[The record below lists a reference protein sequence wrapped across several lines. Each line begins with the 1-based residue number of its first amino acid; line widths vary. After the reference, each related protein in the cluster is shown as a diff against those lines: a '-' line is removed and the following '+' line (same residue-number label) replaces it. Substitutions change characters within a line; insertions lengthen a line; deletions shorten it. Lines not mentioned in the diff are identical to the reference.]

1 MTPERWKQIED
12 LYHAAYEQPSETRAA
27 FLANACPADAALRRE
42 VEALLD
48 EPESAGSLLSERSL
62 RTPPVMSAVVPGD
75 MTGRTFGGYR
85 LEALLGAGGMGE
97 VYRAHDSK
105 LGRDVAIKVLP
116 REFTSDPD
124 RLGRLDRE
132 ARMLAA
138 LNHPSICG
146 IYGFEEAASTRFLV
160 LELVEGET
168 LAARLGPGVS
178 IPVHDALAIAA
189 QIAAALEA
197 AHERG
202 VIHRDLK
209 PSNIKITPSGSV
221 KILDFGLAKL
231 LVGNGVGGDL
241 SQHAAGREGDSHAGL
256 VIGTAA
262 YMSPEQ
268 ARGLPVD
275 RRTDIWA
282 FGIVLFELLA
292 GKRPFRGA
300 TATDTLAAI
309 LTSEPDWNELPPN
322 LTADLRR
329 LLRRC
334 LQKDAHRRLQSI
346 ADARVQIE
354 DLLRGVDDDAIT
366 GNELQV
372 TNQRAASSHA
382 KRTIVPWTIA
392 AVATIAA
399 AVLGTSQLTRPTAP
413 RFVFPALPPPGAS
426 LATQESPLISP
437 DDLRLAFVAYD
448 AGGTQRLY
456 VGTIGSADPARPL
469 MKTEGASLPFW
480 SPDSAAIGFFAQ
492 GSLKTIDIS
501 TGGIRILAPAGGAR
515 GGTWSRDGVI
525 VYVPSPLDG
534 PYRVSATSDGGEPSR
549 VPSEPGAARGTWFP
563 SFLPDGRHFLEFS
576 PTVTQP
582 ENAGVWIVSLDT
594 GERRRLLDSQ
604 SNGIYAHGYL
614 LFWREATLWAKRF
627 DEKSLQVSGSPERVA
642 DGVGLNPVT
651 NQALFS
657 VSTAGT
663 LAYFAGAVG
672 QSELVWF
679 NREGQELGRPGARG
693 VISTVAL
700 SPDDT
705 SVVYDQADPT
715 SATFDIWRLVFGH
728 NGPDKLTFNPSNDVF
743 PVWSSDGKRIVFTS
757 VRERPPQLYEML
769 PDGSGNEVR
778 LVKTPQPAV
787 ASGWSSNDKTL
798 FYTAINPK
806 AFTGNI
812 WSLSRD
818 TNVSAEVVSTPKDE
832 RYGTPSP
839 DGLWLAYVSNDS
851 DTYQVNVRALHG
863 SPVRRQIS
871 IDGGSQPQWRRDG
884 RELVYMAPD
893 RSLMS
898 VLIHTSATNFVSE
911 APRRLFRTRT
921 TSLEIQGTARAYA
934 ISSDGSR
941 FLVANAT
948 EEAAA
953 ASIVLVRH
961 WRSAGD
967 K

>member
-12 LYHAAYEQPSETRAA
+12 LYHAAYDQPAAQWTA
-27 FLANACPADAALRRE
+27 FLLNACPADPALRRE
-42 VEALLD
+42 VEALLN
-48 EPESAGSLLSERSL
+48 EPQSQGGLLSERAL
-62 RTPPVMSAVVPGD
+62 KRAPVIAGGIPGHL
-75 MTGRTFGGYR
+75 TGRPFGGYR
-85 LEALLGAGGMGE
+85 LETLLGAGGMGE

-116 REFTSDPD
+116 YEFTSDPA
-124 RLGRLDRE
+124 RLARLDRE

-138 LNHPSICG
+138 LSHPGICG
-146 IYGFEEAASTRFLV
+146 IYGVEEAASTRFLV

-168 LAARLGPGVS
+168 LAARLGAGAP
-178 IPVHDALAIAA
+178 IPVRDALVIAA
-189 QIAAALEA
+189 HIAEALEA

-209 PSNIKITPSGSV
+209 PSNIKITPSGAL
-221 KILDFGLAKL
+221 KILDFGLAKSL
-231 LVGNGVGGDL
+231 AGNGAGGDL
-241 SQHAAGREGDSHAGL
+241 THQPAGREGDSRAGL

-282 FGIVLFELLA
+282 FGVVLFEMLA

-300 TATDTLAAI
+300 TTTDTLAAI
-309 LTSEPDWNELPPN
+309 LTSEPDWRELPAD
-322 LTADLRR
+322 LAADLRR
-329 LLRRC
+329 LVRRC
-334 LQKDAHRRLQSI
+334 LQKDAQRRLQSV

-354 DLLRGVDDDAIT
+354 DLQRGIDDDPIT
-366 GNELQV
+366 GNALQL
-372 TNQRAASSHA
+372 TNRAASSRA
-382 KRTIVPWTIA
+382 TRTIVPWTIA
-392 AVATIAA
+392 AVATMAA
-399 AVLGTSQLTRPTAP
+399 ALLGTFQLMRPAAP
-413 RFVFPALPPPGAS
+413 RFVFPAVPPPGAS

-501 TGGIRILAPAGGAR
+501 TGGTRILAPAAGAR

-525 VYVPSPLDG
+525 VYVPSPLEG

-549 VPSEPGAARGTWFP
+549 VPFEGGAARGTWFP

-594 GERRRLLDSQ
+594 GKRQRLLDSQ
-604 SNGIYAHGYL
+604 SNAVYAQGYL
-614 LFWREATLWAKRF
+614 LFWREATLWARRF
-627 DEKSLQVSGSPERVA
+627 DETTLQATGSPVRVA

-657 VSTAGT
+657 VSAAGT

-672 QSELVWF
+672 QTELVWF
-679 NREGQELGRPGARG
+679 NREGQELGRAGARG

-700 SPDDT
+700 SPDNT
-705 SVVYDQADPT
+705 SVVYDQADPK
-715 SATFDIWRLVFGH
+715 SATFDIWRVVFGH
-728 NGPDKLTFNPSNDVF
+728 SRPDKLTFNPSNDVF
-743 PVWSSDGKRIVFTS
+743 PVWSNDGKRIVFTS
-757 VRERPPQLYEML
+757 VRERPPQLYEMS

-778 LVKTPQPAV
+778 LVKTPQPVV
-787 ASGWSSNDKTL
+787 ASGWSRDDNTL

-806 AFTGNI
+806 AFTGDI
-812 WSLSRD
+812 WSFSRD
-818 TNVSAEVVSTPKDE
+818 TNISAEVVSTPKDE

-851 DTYQVNVRALHG
+851 DTYQVNVRALNG
-863 SPVRRQIS
+863 SSVRRQIS
-871 IDGGSQPQWRRDG
+871 IDGGTQPQWRGDG
-884 RELVYMAPD
+884 RELVYMSLD

-898 VLIHTSATNFVSE
+898 VPIHTSATDFVSE

-934 ISSDGSR
+934 ISADGSR

-948 EEAAA
+948 EEAQA

-961 WRSAGD
+961 WRSAAE